1 MTKNNIP
8 NLLESVVRLTSLR
21 DQHALVVCLIKTLQE
36 LISASQIMLFEI
48 SEDAGKHMLKLLAD
62 VASDQRSA
70 VSETELPVTPC
81 CVEDDPDLMQCF
93 TTGQQWVR
101 ADDEAGVRVI
111 HPIVGVSGI
120 AGLLIVRSPAF
131 VEKDQQV
138 ATAFLRIYQN
148 YLQLINDNEHDTLT
162 GLLNRKTFDERIMTI
177 MSAHRADQRRVSDN
191 PARQCCLAILDIDHF
206 KKVNDQFGH
215 LYGDEVL
222 LLFAQ
227 IMSRTFRDDDLL
239 FRYGGEEF
247 LVVLRDVDLNTGLVI
262 LERFRKAV
270 ASYHFPQV
278 GSVTASVGMVAI
290 DAQDLPTTLIGQ
302 ADQALYYAK
311 ENGRNQVCAY
321 ERLLQEG
328 KLASVEPS
336 QGGDIELF

>member
-1 MTKNNIP
+1 MKKYNTSH
-8 NLLESVVRLTSLR
+8 LLESVVRLTSLR
-21 DQHALVVCLIKTLQE
+21 DQHSLEMCLIKTLQG
-36 LISASQIMLFEI
+36 LIPASQIMLFEI
-48 SEDAGKHMLKLLAD
+48 SGESGKQMLKLLVDAEP
-62 VASDQRSA
+62 ARRTR
-70 VSETELPVTPC
+70 VSETEKHIIPR

-93 TTGQQWVR
+93 TTKQQLVSP
-101 ADDEAGVRVI
+101 DGTGVRVI
-111 HPIVGVSGI
+111 HPIAGVNGI
-120 AGLLIVRSPAF
+120 AGFLTVRSDAF
-131 VEKDQQV
+131 VEKDQEV
-138 ATAFLRIYQN
+138 ATSFLHIYQN

-162 GLLNRKTFDERIMTI
+162 GLLNRKTFDERIMAI
-177 MSAHRADQRRVSDN
+177 MSAHRAGQRRMSDN
-191 PARQCCLAILDIDHF
+191 KAMPCCLAILDIDHF

-227 IMSRTFRDDDLL
+227 IMSRTFRDDDQL

-247 LVVLRDVDLNTGLVI
+247 VVVLKEVDLTTGLAV

-270 ASYHFPQV
+270 ESYHFPQV
-278 GSVTASVGMVAI
+278 GNVTASVGAVAI
-290 DAQDLPTTLIGQ
+290 NEQDLPTTIIGQ

-328 KLASVEPS
+328 MLTSVVPS
-336 QGGDIELF
+336 QGDIELF